1 MRALKLA
8 GAAIG
13 AVIVIIAL
21 LLVIGIPSGFMTSQM
36 QERVERETGY
46 RLTINGGT
54 RIGFWPS
61 LNIVLNDV
69 TLQDPKHGDVN
80 NRITAS
86 SIQADVTLASVWSG
100 KPQVTELI
108 VVRPVVNVPL
118 QRERLKDAPPA
129 PRPAAGSGD
138 GLTIEHISVT
148 GGAIV
153 FSNLRDRVENRIETI
168 NAEMTIDGDRKI
180 RATGNASAG
189 GHALKF
195 DIKAVVPAPPIER
208 QNIPTEFKIDAPG
221 FLQAQLSGKAEVR
234 LNGSVVMI
242 NGLTGTLGDAAFN
255 GWASVDMASKPLVK
269 LDLDFQRLDVAMK
282 PAGSGSAAQPWSSAA
297 IDLTGLNYVDAQA
310 RISAAALN
318 IGDARF
324 APAAI
329 DATLASGVL
338 KTQISNLGA
347 YDGNANGDLTID
359 ASTANPSFALRAD
372 LTGVRALPLLT
383 GLADF
388 DKLDGKMQ
396 TKISVRSSGNNQ
408 RAIMAGLQ
416 GTTFVVFQDGAIKGL
431 NVAQMIRS
439 LTSSTLS
446 GWQEGKE
453 QSTDLTQLAAS
464 FRIDKGQ
471 AVTTDLNLI
480 GPLVRMTGVG
490 TIALDT
496 KQIGFRVEPK
506 LVMTTEGQGRANEPV
521 GFGIPVMIEGPWGA
535 PKIYPDMQGI
545 LDNPDAAY
553 ARLKEMGKGLFGP
566 NSGGLGAALDPNSGG
581 LGAALGGLLGGQQ
594 GGPGGQPGAPGQGA
608 ASGQGTGKPGD
619 LLNGPLGETI
629 GKLLQQGLSGGLGQ
643 GLGQGGQGQG
653 GQGQGGAGQGAGQ
666 GIGPGAPRPNSQR
679 SIPIPGQPAEAG
691 PAAPAAP
698 TAQNDGAP
706 QADSQPMNDVLRQL
720 FNR

>member
-1 MRALKLA
+1 MRALKFA

-21 LLVIGIPSGFMTSQM
+21 LLVIGIPSGFMTSQI

-46 RLTINGGT
+46 KLTINGGT
-54 RIGFWPS
+54 KIALWPS
-61 LNIVLNDV
+61 LNITLNDV

-80 NRITAS
+80 NRITVS
-86 SIQADVTLASVWSG
+86 SVQAEVALASVWSG
-100 KPQVTELI
+100 KPQVTELTI
-108 VVRPVVNVPL
+108 VRPVVNLPL
-118 QRERLKDAPPA
+118 QRERLKDANPA
-129 PRPAAGSGD
+129 PKPVARPGEALA
-138 GLTIEHISVT
+138 IEHVSVT
-148 GGAIV
+148 GGTIV
-153 FSNLRDRVENRIETI
+153 FSNLRDRIENRIETI
-168 NAEMTIDGDRKI
+168 NAEMTIDADRKI
-180 RATGNASAG
+180 RATGNARAG
-189 GHALKF
+189 EHAIKF
-195 DIKAVVPAPPIER
+195 DIKAVAPAPPLER

-221 FLQAQLSGKAEVR
+221 LLQAQLSGKAEVR

-242 NGLTGTLGDAAFN
+242 NGLTGTLGDGAFN
-255 GWASVDMASKPLVK
+255 GWASVDTASKPLVK
-269 LDLDFQRLDVAMK
+269 LDLDFQRLDVAM
-282 PAGSGSAAQPWSSAA
+282 ARAASGSAAQPWSNAT
-297 IDLTGLNYVDAQA
+297 IDLNGLNYVDAQA
-310 RISAAALN
+310 RISAAALS

-324 APAAI
+324 APAALDI
-329 DATLASGVL
+329 TLASGVL

-372 LTGVRALPLLT
+372 LTSVRALPLLK

-396 TKISVRSSGNNQ
+396 TKISVRSTGNSQ

-439 LTSSTLS
+439 LTSGTLS
-446 GWQEGKE
+446 GWQEGNELK
-453 QSTDLTQLAAS
+453 TDLSQLSAS
-464 FRIDKGQ
+464 FKIDKGQ
-471 AVTTDLNLI
+471 AVTTDLNLV

-553 ARLKEMGKGLFGP
+553 AKLKEMGKGLFGP
-566 NSGGLGAALDPNSGG
+566 NSGGLGAVLGPNSGG

-594 GGPGGQPGAPGQGA
+594 GVPGQQPTAG
-608 ASGQGTGKPGD
+608 GQGTGTGQGTGRPGD
-619 LLNGPLGETI
+619 LLSGPLGETI
-629 GKLLQQGLSGGLGQ
+629 GKLLQQGLGEGLGQ
-643 GLGQGGQGQG
+643 
-653 GQGQGGAGQGAGQ
+653 GQGQGGAAPGGAGQ
-666 GIGPGAPRPNSQR
+666 NAGPGAPRPGSQR
-679 SIPIPGQPAEAG
+679 SIPIPGQPAETE

-698 TAQNDGAP
+698 TAQNDATP
-706 QADSQPMNDVLRQL
+706 QADSQAMNDVLRQL